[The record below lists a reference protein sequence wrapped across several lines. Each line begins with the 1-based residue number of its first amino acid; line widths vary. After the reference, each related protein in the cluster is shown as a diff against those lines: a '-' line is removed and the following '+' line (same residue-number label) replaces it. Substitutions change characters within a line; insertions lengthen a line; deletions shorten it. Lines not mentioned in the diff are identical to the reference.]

1 MNYLGVKEDG
11 FESFILEIYNRCKD
25 IGLTPENI
33 ASHLS
38 DLLEFQQVAL
48 YLFRRFRAT

>member
-11 FESFILEIYNRCKD
+11 FELFILEIYNRCKD

-33 ASHLS
+33 ASNLG
-38 DLLEFQQVAL
+38 DLLEFQKVAL
-48 YLFRRFRAT
+48 YLFRRFQAT